1 MATITVRIDDELKQN
16 FDDVLNELKISQT
29 EVIINT
35 CKYIV
40 QNKKLPFVV
49 IEKLKTPEELR
60 REILD
65 KFNTAYFV
73 IRDLASNQKNNNPIY
88 PKHCRIIIST
98 LRGFTDL
105 FNSFDEAIENAI
117 PRDEYKSLLAA
128 CGDALYIANRLDHSV
143 NYSGAEYVLLTELT
157 TYINI
162 AVISFGRVLSIGKDI
177 IRHFQVK
184 LIENNI
190 AIKHWD
196 TFEAR
201 LTEALEEGTLFQSA
215 VINLVM
221 TGRKQGIRLRVRDNS
236 QSLDAET
243 LHHAL
248 IPFGFSREQA
258 ESIINNCQT
267 DISGPLNKEIQNH
280 D

>member
-1 MATITVRIDDELKQN
+1 MATITIRIDDELKKS
-16 FDDVLNELKISQT
+16 FDDVLNELGISQT

-49 IEKLKTPEELR
+49 VQQFKTPEELKKD
-60 REILD
+60 LFD
-65 KFNTAYFV
+65 KFNLAYFV
-73 IRDLASNQKNNNPIY
+73 IRDLASNQKDKKPIY
-88 PKHCRIIIST
+88 PNHCRIIIST

-105 FNSFDEAIENAI
+105 FNSFNEAIENTI
-117 PRDEYKSLLAA
+117 PLDEYKSLLAA
-128 CGDALYIANRLDHSV
+128 CGDALYIANILDHSV
-143 NYSGAEYVLLTELT
+143 NYSGAEYVLLNELT

-190 AIKHWD
+190 TIKHWD
-196 TFEAR
+196 TFETR
-201 LTEALEEGTLFQSA
+201 LTEALEEGALFQSA

-258 ESIINNCQT
+258 EIIINNCQT
-267 DISGPLNKEIQNH
+267 DMPDTERH
-280 D
+280 